1 MAKPK
6 MALKPRKQPTQQR
19 SRGTVEAI
27 LQAAAYILVKRGWQA
42 LTTNSVAERAGV
54 NIASLYQ
61 FFPNK
66 ESILAELERRH
77 VAETRASIV
86 EVFARHQGDSLEARV
101 RTLVEAALAAHAV
114 APELHREFADRLP
127 RERRGDEMLARFIEG
142 GTAEL
147 AALGLPYPELA
158 AWMIATVSHAA
169 VHEGIVERRRD
180 VASGAFADELVAL
193 IVRYVERPRLTRTLP
208 SGA

>member
-1 MAKPK
+1 MTTRQT
-6 MALKPRKQPTQQR
+6 ALKPRKRPTQQR
-19 SRGTVEAI
+19 SRATVEAI

-42 LTTNSVAERAGV
+42 LTTNAVAERAGV

-77 VAETRASIV
+77 VAETRASMA
-86 EVFARHQGDSLEARV
+86 EVFARHQGDSIEARV
-101 RTLVEAALAAHAV
+101 RTLVQAALAAHAV

-127 RERRGDEMLARFIEG
+127 RHRRGDEVLARFIEG
-142 GTAEL
+142 GRAEL
-147 AALGLPYPELA
+147 FALGLPHPELA

-169 VHEGIVERRRD
+169 VHEGIVERRAD
-180 VASGAFADELVAL
+180 VDSGAFADELVEL
-193 IVRYVERPRLTRTLP
+193 IVRYVERPRFKRAVP